1 MPERIDSRLN
11 TLETVAGN
19 RVLLRGAV
27 ILMLSLLTSCFTGR
41 LKSRGTLVADIGMT
55 FDEVIRKSTLKL
67 KTPYRMQDG
76 TIRDTQDDVF
86 DYRIGDS
93 GMVFPLSRY
102 YWLVTRKHDPEH
114 IEEINIG
121 ITPRKMPM
129 TELEKF
135 RRKLQEQL
143 DADGWIPGHYVAK
156 SEEDE
161 RLWGGKKTS
170 GDGRYW
176 ARNNTLLIL
185 ETNRM
190 DEEKRDEP
198 PGSGGYILY
207 IDLRPK
213 SDPDELIFERSAW
226 TK

>member
-1 MPERIDSRLN
+1 M
-11 TLETVAGN
+11 
-19 RVLLRGAV
+19 LLRCAL
-27 ILMLSLLTSCFTGR
+27 ILMFSFLTSCFTGS

-67 KTPYRMQDG
+67 KTPYHMHDG
-76 TIRDTQDDVF
+76 TIRDTQADVF

-93 GMVFPLSRY
+93 GIVFPLSRY
-102 YWLVTRKHDPEH
+102 YWLVTRTHDPEH
-114 IEEINIG
+114 IEEINVG

-129 TELEKF
+129 TELQKF
-135 RRKLQEQL
+135 QRKLQQQL
-143 DADGWIPGHYVAK
+143 DADGWMPGHYIAK
-156 SEEDE
+156 SEEVE
-161 RLWGGKKTS
+161 RLWGGKKTT
-170 GDGRYW
+170 GDGRFW
-176 ARNNTLLIL
+176 ARNNTLLIF

-198 PGSGGYILY
+198 PGSGEYILY

-213 SDPDELIFERSAW
+213 RDHDDLVFERSAW

>member
-1 MPERIDSRLN
+1 MF
-11 TLETVAGN
+11 
-19 RVLLRGAV
+19 LRGAV
-27 ILMLSLLTSCFTGR
+27 ILMFSFLTSCFNGS

-55 FDEVIRKSTLKL
+55 FDQVIHQSTLKL
-67 KTPYRMQDG
+67 KRPYRMMDG

-129 TELEKF
+129 PDLQKF
-135 RRKLQEQL
+135 QRKLQEQL
-143 DADGWIPGHYVAK
+143 DTDGWMPGHYIAK
-156 SEEDE
+156 SEEVE
-161 RLWGGKKTS
+161 RLWGGHKTT
-170 GDGRYW
+170 GDGRFW
-176 ARNNTLLIL
+176 LRKNTVLTFT
-185 ETNRM
+185 TNRM

-198 PGSGGYILY
+198 PGSGEYILY

-213 SDPDELIFERSAW
+213 SDHDDLVFERSAW